1 MKASLMANG
10 LWRLVSGKETKPS
23 ASDADKLE
31 KWEIKAE
38 KAAGL
43 IFLAVSPA
51 QQVHIK
57 AHQEDPITMWSILE
71 KQHVSKKP
79 GAGFNAY
86 NSLFSITKLED
97 ESLIDMGTQVQA
109 AMAQII
115 NL

>member
-1 MKASLMANG
+1 PSFKVLTKENYNEWNGNMKASLMSNS

-43 IFLAVSPA
+43 IYLAVSPS

-57 AHQEDPITMWSILE
+57 AHQEDP
-71 KQHVSKKP
+71 
-79 GAGFNAY
+79 
-86 NSLFSITKLED
+86 
-97 ESLIDMGTQVQA
+97 
-109 AMAQII
+109 
-115 NL
+115 